1 VAWRLLF
8 TAVMSRVCNP
18 DPCDIVVVGAGPA
31 GLTAAVTL
39 AESGRR
45 VCVVE
50 KDPVYVGGIARTVT
64 YKGYRFDIGGHRF
77 FSKSSEI
84 VDFWKARLGTEFISV
99 KRLSRIFYRGT
110 FFDYPLKATN
120 ALFGL
125 GLWTSFLC
133 GCSYLKALLFPIR
146 KEKSFADWVSNRFGK
161 RLFNIFFRTYTE
173 KVWGMP
179 CDEISADWAAQRIKG
194 LSLWKAVLNALFSGK
209 KEKGQMIKTL
219 VDSFEYPRLGP
230 GQMWEKTRDDIIAA
244 GSEIHMGEEVVAIRT
259 SGNAVTSM
267 TTRNGAG
274 EEMERAGQQFI
285 VSLPLQ
291 EAALAFQP
299 PLPDEAIAAAKRLQ
313 YRDFLTVALIV
324 KRTGLFPD
332 NWIYVHD
339 PAVKLGRI
347 QNFNNWSME
356 MVPDKSTT
364 CLGLEYFC
372 FEGDALW
379 SATDEDLIVLGK
391 KELASLGLV
400 REEEIVDGCVVRM
413 EKAYP
418 VYGATYLADVAIIRA
433 ALQRFENIQ
442 PVGRNG
448 MHKYNNQ
455 DHSMMTALL
464 AARNIAGG
472 KFNLWNVNTDAE
484 YHEEGKAEPDQ
495 ETGRRMP
502 KRMGWAPAGAAAQL

>member
-1 VAWRLLF
+1 MGSDRNCH
-8 TAVMSRVCNP
+8 SNE
-18 DPCDIVVVGAGPA
+18 IIVVGAGPA

-39 AESGRR
+39 VENGHR
-45 VCVVE
+45 VTVLE
-50 KDPVYVGGIARTVT
+50 KDPEYVGGIARTVA

-77 FSKSSEI
+77 FSKSNEI
-84 VDFWKARLGTEFISV
+84 IDFWKARLGSEFISV

-125 GLWTSFLC
+125 GIFTSFLC
-133 GCSYLKALLFPIR
+133 GCSYLKALLFPI
-146 KEKSFADWVSNRFGK
+146 KTEKSFADWVSNRFGNK
-161 RLFNIFFRTYTE
+161 LFNIFFKTYTE

-179 CDEISADWAAQRIKG
+179 CHEISADWAAQRIKG
-194 LSLWKAVLNALFSGK
+194 LSLWKAVLNAFFSRK
-209 KEKGQMIKTL
+209 KEKSEIIKTL
-219 VDSFEYPRLGP
+219 VDTFEYPRLGP
-230 GQMWEKTRDDIIAA
+230 GQMWEQTRDDIIAA
-244 GSEIHMGEEVVAIRT
+244 GSQVQMGETVVAINT
-259 SGNAVTSM
+259 IGDSVISV
-267 TTRNGAG
+267 TTRDAAG
-274 EEMERAGQQFI
+274 EENDWAGEQFI

-291 EAALAFQP
+291 EAVLAFSP
-299 PLPDEAIAAAKRLQ
+299 ALPDEALAAAKRLK

-356 MVPDKSTT
+356 MVPDKTTT

-379 SATDEDLIVLGK
+379 SATDEELIALGK

-400 REEEIVDGCVVRM
+400 DEAEIIDGCVVRM

-418 VYGATYLADVAIIRA
+418 VYDSGYQADVAIIREA
-433 ALQRFENIQ
+433 VRRFENIQ

-464 AARNIAGG
+464 AARNIDGE

-484 YHEEGKAEPDQ
+484 YHEESNVDTAQTAGRLMPRRTAW
-495 ETGRRMP
+495 TGTNVSV
-502 KRMGWAPAGAAAQL
+502 ATQV